1 MNTGADMRRGTV
13 TVTTHAL
20 PEPFVCAA
28 HQISE
33 HRLLSSDSL
42 WHSSVS
48 VSRQGWVSLL
58 QLVQNIACLAVA
70 RSAVR
75 SVLGAATALS

>member
-1 MNTGADMRRGTV
+1 MRRGTV

-33 HRLLSSDSL
+33 QRLLRRDSL
-42 WHSSVS
+42 GHSSVS
-48 VSRQGWVSLL
+48 VSRQGLVSLL
-58 QLVQNIACLAVA
+58 QLVQKIACFAVA

-75 SVLGAATALS
+75 SVLGAATAVS